1 MICKPFSICIRHI
14 ILKSDKI
21 RRPDHLKGNLVA
33 DPIKG
38 CVSASITVQMNE
50 LAGSKWLA
58 TKNR

>member
-1 MICKPFSICIRHI
+1 MICKPFSICNRHI

-50 LAGSKWLA
+50 LAGS
-58 TKNR
+58 